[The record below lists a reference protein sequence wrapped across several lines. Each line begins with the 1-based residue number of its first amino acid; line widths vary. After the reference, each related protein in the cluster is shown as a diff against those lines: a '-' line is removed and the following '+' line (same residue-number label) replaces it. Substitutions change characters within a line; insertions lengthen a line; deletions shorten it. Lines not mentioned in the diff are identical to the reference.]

1 MGVVKTEKCCG
12 GCGGPGM
19 GEVTGV
25 GVETSGICDGVGEQ
39 GGEGLL
45 WLADQA
51 CEQCGAELPDVPG
64 GAVDAAGL

>member
-1 MGVVKTEKCCG
+1 
-12 GCGGPGM
+12 M

>member
-1 MGVVKTEKCCG
+1 M
-12 GCGGPGM
+12 PGQVPQLLNKFGRQM
-19 GEVTGV
+19 HGNLLLGRLFR
-25 GVETSGICDGVGEQ
+25 
-39 GGEGLL
+39 GEGLL